1 MVKYIYIYIMYIYY
15 TPMVEGQNK
24 QNQHVE
30 TLKFR
35 QASSGFR
42 LNRPLIVT
50 CWKVMAYIYI
60 DRERSD
66 PHHAQSGSGR

>member
-1 MVKYIYIYIMYIYY
+1 MGNHAFSTYLETTHGEIYIYIMYIYY

-60 DRERSD
+60 YR
-66 PHHAQSGSGR
+66 